1 MVVVPSIALPQLEQF
16 RYLERDK
23 AGRRLPLDLR
33 NRTDFLPFT
42 AHAKRNKYFHTD
54 HLEE

>member
-1 MVVVPSIALPQLEQF
+1 MPSIALPQLEQF